1 MSATS
6 DTTELSTAT
15 EHGDTTER
23 SAATEHGETTEHGE
37 IMDFQFTANGGF
49 TLSYATSPTVANTT
63 TRGSASSNS
72 NSNSNSGCDGAS
84 KEVHLMEPADS
95 LTLEAQLAA
104 ADVELRVEKL
114 RHESKL
120 RELRH
125 RVKELQRR
133 LLQRHRQQG
142 NATQGLAA
150 MAAVQ
155 NAFQFIKEPVDVLS
169 ASTACRRWREL
180 ACAGS
185 VWRDKAE
192 REGIVDK
199 AAAFEVE
206 VPRVA
211 EGGSALD
218 EETASMAFYARVFV
232 LKVGGTAEGGREG
245 RRDGETEGGREGGP
259 VAVFV
264 SPPLAAAAA
273 ALPPPPRRGTR

>member
-49 TLSYATSPTVANTT
+49 TLSYATSTTVANTT
-63 TRGSASSNS
+63 TRGSASS

-104 ADVELRVEKL
+104 ADVELCVEKL

-120 RELRH
+120 SELRH
-125 RVKELQRR
+125 RIKELQRR

-185 VWRDKAE
+185 VWRAKAE
-192 REGIVDK
+192 REGILDK

-232 LKVGGTAEGGREG
+232 LKVRGGLH
-245 RRDGETEGGREGGP
+245 DGEREGGH
-259 VAVFV
+259 VLVSV
-264 SPPLAAAAA
+264 SPPLAPTTAAATA
-273 ALPPPPRRGTR
+273 ARFRRGTR

>member
-1 MSATS
+1 MTTTHIHPPAPPSTVTATHHESATS

-49 TLSYATSPTVANTT
+49 TLSYATSTTVANTT
-63 TRGSASSNS
+63 TRGSASS

-169 ASTACRRWREL
+169 ASATCRRWREL
-180 ACAGS
+180 ACADL
-185 VWRDKAE
+185 VWQDRAE
-192 REGIVDK
+192 REGFVDK
-199 AAAFEVE
+199 ADAFEVE
-206 VPRVA
+206 VPWTQ
-211 EGGSALD
+211 EGAML
-218 EETASMAFYARVFV
+218 EEKGTSSMAFFAHVFA
-232 LKVGGTAEGGREG
+232 LKV
-245 RRDGETEGGREGGP
+245 
-259 VAVFV
+259 
-264 SPPLAAAAA
+264 
-273 ALPPPPRRGTR
+273 